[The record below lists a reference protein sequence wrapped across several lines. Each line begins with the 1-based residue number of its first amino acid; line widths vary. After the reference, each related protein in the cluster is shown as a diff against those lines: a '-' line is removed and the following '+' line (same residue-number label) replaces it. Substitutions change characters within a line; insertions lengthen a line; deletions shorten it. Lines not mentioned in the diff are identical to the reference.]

1 MIGSSSCRLAL
12 FWIPLLLVAS
22 CGRDRDCPDC
32 GTVVVAAVGEPS
44 AVLPPLSYETVGR
57 DIGDLVYERL
67 ADLEPGRPTVDP
79 AAYRPRL
86 ASSWDRVDSLT
97 LRFHL
102 RRGASWQDG
111 VPVTA
116 ADVVF
121 SFDAFQDSII
131 DALARPQLEAN
142 IASVDADD
150 SLTVSVRFRRA
161 YPEQIY
167 DATYHVRVIPR
178 HVWDSIPRA
187 RWAGDTAVTR
197 LVGSG
202 PFRVDR
208 WERGRSLTLVR
219 VPGEAAG
226 GNIARVIWQFT
237 EDPEA
242 ALNLMLSHE
251 ADLLETVQGQAAV
264 DRAGADSALT
274 LLPYP
279 SAVYGFLA
287 FEINGP
293 GRPHPILR
301 DRTVRRA
308 LVAALDRKEIA
319 RSVFGPE
326 TKVPPGPISQLL
338 WIWSRDIRTIPFDT
352 AAAAAALDTA
362 GWRRGPD
369 GMRFRNGT
377 PLAMDILVPATSS
390 LRRRAAEAIQE
401 AWRQAGVRATVTSV
415 DMPVFQQRLAQ
426 GRFDSYIGA
435 YLDEPSPRGLAD
447 QWSRDGWDA
456 INFGHYD
463 SSVFDSLL
471 HAASVASRPASA
483 GRLWHEALDT
493 LNMDAPAAWLFTPT
507 NIALV
512 SRRLEGVRIN
522 PYSWL
527 SGLEGWKVREGEER

>member
-1 MIGSSSCRLAL
+1 MGSPACRLAL

-22 CGRDRDCPDC
+22 CGRDRECPGC
-32 GTVVVAAVGEPS
+32 GTVVIASVGEPS
-44 AVLPPLSYETVGR
+44 AILPPLSYETVGR

-86 ASSWDRVDSLT
+86 ASSWERIDSLT

-121 SFDAFQDSII
+121 SFEAFQDSTI

-142 IASVDADD
+142 IASVSADD

-167 DATYHVRVIPR
+167 DAIWHVRVIPR

-187 RWAGDTAVTR
+187 RWEGDTAVAH

-208 WERGRSLTLVR
+208 WERGRSLTLER
-219 VPGEAAG
+219 VPGETGG
-226 GNIARVIWQFT
+226 GNISRVVWQFT

-293 GRPHPILR
+293 SRPHPILR

-352 AAAAAALDTA
+352 AAAAAALDAA
-362 GWRRGPD
+362 GWRRGSD
-369 GMRFRNGT
+369 GMRSRNGT
-377 PLAMDILVPATSS
+377 ALAMDILVPATSS

-463 SSVFDSLL
+463 SPVFDSLL
-471 HAASVASRPASA
+471 HAASVASRPGTA
-483 GRLWHEALDT
+483 GHLWHEALDT

-507 NIALV
+507 NIAVV

-527 SGLEGWKVREGEER
+527 SGLEGWKVREGERR